1 MKRHIEFILILA
13 LIVPELGIAQDTQKA
28 PNPEHIRGSGPELER
43 NLPDGFRRLQLGDAA
58 PDFKLIGVDDKHYTL
73 SDFSKHKY
81 LLVVFLSNHCPYSHA
96 AESRMIP
103 WINQMKAKGLGVV
116 AIQPNHPD
124 AITVDELG
132 FSKYSDSFEEMK
144 LYAKENH
151 FTFPYL
157 YDGETQA
164 IAKAYGA
171 LATPDLFIFDEN
183 RKLRYSG
190 RFDDSR
196 FEDTSTVT
204 KHDAINA
211 FNDLLAENNVKVPY
225 ARPMGCAVKWL
236 TKLNKAA
243 AVNQAAWQ
251 HEPITLEKIDA
262 AGVAALAKNPTNK
275 LRLINVWATWC
286 VPCVEEFPE
295 LAKFSRRLKRR
306 DFEVITI
313 SMDHPKDEGKA
324 LKFLQAQHAGM
335 PARIKETLKAENRT
349 TNNYIYTEAS
359 TDALVQSLDPK
370 WPGPIPHTVLVA
382 PGGEI
387 IWRHNGAFDPV
398 MLGRTILDKLGGF
411 YPEEE

>member
-1 MKRHIEFILILA
+1 MKTFLKVTLFLTLTISATFAAE
-13 LIVPELGIAQDTQKA
+13 
-28 PNPEHIRGSGPELER
+28 NPEFIRGSGPELER
-43 NLPDGFRRLQLGDAA
+43 NLPAGFKRLQLGDAA
-58 PDFKLIGVDDKHYTL
+58 PNFNLLGVDDKRYTL
-73 SDFSKHKY
+73 ADFRQHKF

-96 AESRMIP
+96 AESRMVP
-103 WINQMKAKGLGVV
+103 WINKMKAKGLGVV
-116 AIQPNHPD
+116 AIQPNSPD

-132 FSKYSDSFEEMK
+132 YSKYSDSFEEMK
-144 LYAKENH
+144 LYSAENH

-157 YDGETQA
+157 YDGEKQE

-196 FEDTSTVT
+196 FEGASTVT

-211 FNDLLAENNVKVPY
+211 FNDLVANKPVAVPY
-225 ARPMGCAVKWL
+225 ARPMGCAIKWL
-236 TKLNKAA
+236 TKLDKVATANK
-243 AVNQAAWQ
+243 QIWQ
-251 HEPITLEKIDA
+251 HEPITLEPITA
-262 AGVAALAKNPTNK
+262 AGVAALAKNSTKK

-286 VPCVEEFPE
+286 GPCVAEFPE
-295 LAKFSRRLKRR
+295 LAKFSRRLKKR

-313 SMDHPKDEGKA
+313 SLDTPADQAKA
-324 LKFLQAQHAGM
+324 LKFLDSQHAGM
-335 PARIKETLKAENRT
+335 PTRIKETLKAEKRT

-359 TDALVQSLDPK
+359 TDTLVQALDPQ

-387 IWRHNGAFDPV
+387 LWRHNGAFDPV
-398 MLGRTILDKLGGF
+398 MLGRKILDRLGGF
-411 YPEEE
+411 YPETDD

>member
-1 MKRHIEFILILA
+1 MNHVVKLSL
-13 LIVPELGIAQDTQKA
+13 LIVLLSPLAALAQD
-28 PNPEHIRGSGPELER
+28 PLSVRGSGPELER
-43 NLPDGFRRLQLGDAA
+43 NLPDGFKRLKLGDSA

-73 SDFSKHKY
+73 ADFKEHKF

-96 AESRMIP
+96 AESRMVP
-103 WINQMKAKGLGVV
+103 WINEMKEKGLGVV

-132 FSKYSDSFEEMK
+132 YSKYSDSFDEMK

-164 IAKAYGA
+164 VAKAYGA

-196 FEDTSTVT
+196 FEDAATVT

-211 FNDLLAENNVKVPY
+211 FNDLLAGNTVSVPY

-236 TKLNKAA
+236 TKLKKAA
-243 AVNQAAWQ
+243 STNQAAWE
-251 HEPITLEKIDA
+251 HESITIEKIDA
-262 AGVAALAKNPTNK
+262 AGVGELAKNPTKK
-275 LRLINVWATWC
+275 LRLINLWATWC
-286 VPCVEEFPE
+286 GPCVAEFPE

-324 LKFLQAQHAGM
+324 LKFLKQQHAGM
-335 PARIKETLKAENRT
+335 PERIQETLKAENRT

-359 TDALVQSLDPK
+359 TDGLVQNLDPTY
-370 WPGPIPHTVLVA
+370 PGPIPHTVLIA

-387 IWRHNGAFDPV
+387 IWRQNGAFDAV
-398 MLGRTILDKLGGF
+398 VLGRVILDKLGGF

>member
-1 MKRHIEFILILA
+1 MKTFLTVA
-13 LIVPELGIAQDTQKA
+13 LFLTLTVLPTFAAQ
-28 PNPEHIRGSGPELER
+28 NPPLIRGSGPELER
-43 NLPDGFRRLQLGDAA
+43 NLPDGFKRLQLGDAA
-58 PDFKLIGVDDKHYTL
+58 PDFNLIGVNDKRYTL
-73 SDFSKHKY
+73 ADFRSHKF

-103 WINQMKAKGLGVV
+103 WINKMKAKGLGVV
-116 AIQPNHPD
+116 SIQPNSPD

-132 FSKYSDSFEEMK
+132 YSKYSDSFEEMK
-144 LYAKENH
+144 LYAAENH

-157 YDGETQA
+157 YDGDKQA
-164 IAKAYGA
+164 VAQAYGA

-196 FEDTSTVT
+196 FEDASTVT

-211 FNDLLAENNVKVPY
+211 FNDLVADKPVAVPY

-236 TKLNKAA
+236 TKLDKVATANKQ
-243 AVNQAAWQ
+243 VWQ
-251 HEPITLEKIDA
+251 HEPVTLEPITA
-262 AGVAALAKNPTNK
+262 AGVAALAKNPTKK

-286 VPCVEEFPE
+286 GPCVAEFPE
-295 LAKFSRRLKRR
+295 LAKLSRRLKKR

-313 SMDHPKDEGKA
+313 SMDAPADQAKA
-324 LKFLQAQHAGM
+324 LKFLESQHAGM
-335 PARIKETLKAENRT
+335 PTRIKETLKAESRT

-359 TDALVQSLDPK
+359 TDTLVQALDPQ

-387 IWRHNGAFDPV
+387 LWRHNGAFDPV
-398 MLGRTILDKLGGF
+398 VLGRKILDQLGGF
-411 YPEEE
+411 YPETDD

>member
-1 MKRHIEFILILA
+1 MKASHRLLCVLLGLLA
-13 LIVPELGIAQDTQKA
+13 PVLWAAE
-28 PNPEHIRGSGPELER
+28 NPEYSVRGSGPELEK
-43 NLPDGFRRLQLGDAA
+43 NLPDGFRRIKLGDAA
-58 PDFKLIGVDDKHYTL
+58 PDFNLVGVDDRRYSLK
-73 SDFSKHKY
+73 DFAQHKY

-96 AESRMIP
+96 AESRMVP
-103 WINQMKAKGLGVV
+103 WINRMKAKGLGVV

-157 YDGETQA
+157 YDGETQQV
-164 IAKAYGA
+164 AKAYGA

-196 FEDTSTVT
+196 FEDPRTVT
-204 KHDAINA
+204 KHDAVNA
-211 FNDLLAENNVKVPY
+211 FEDLVTTNTIKVPY

-236 TKLNKAA
+236 TKLSTVAA
-243 AVNQAAWQ
+243 SREAAWP
-251 HEPITLEKIDA
+251 HESITLDTIDA

-286 VPCVEEFPE
+286 GPCVAEFPE

-313 SMDHPKDEGKA
+313 SLDDPKDRGKA
-324 LKFLQAQHAGM
+324 LAFLQAQHAGM
-335 PARIKETLKAENRT
+335 PERIKDTLKAEGRT
-349 TNNYIYTEAS
+349 TNNFLFTESS
-359 TDALVQSLDPK
+359 TDALVKGLDPE
-370 WPGPIPHTVLVA
+370 WPGPIPHTVLIA

-387 IWRHNGAFDPV
+387 LWRQNGQFDPV
-398 MLGRTILDKLGGF
+398 VLGRKILDKLGGF
-411 YPEEE
+411 YPEE

>member
-1 MKRHIEFILILA
+1 MKRLKLA
-13 LIVPELGIAQDTQKA
+13 LLVAALIASALAAEKA
-28 PNPEHIRGSGPELER
+28 ETVRGSGPELER

-58 PDFKLIGVDDKHYTL
+58 PDFNLIGVDDKRHAL
-73 SDFSKHKY
+73 ADFAAHKF

-96 AESRMIP
+96 AESRVIP

-116 AIQPNHPD
+116 AIQPNSPD

-132 FSKYSDSFEEMK
+132 YSKYSDSFEEMK
-144 LYAKENH
+144 LYAAENH

-157 YDGETQA
+157 YDGDDQQV
-164 IAKAYGA
+164 AKAYGA

-196 FEDTSTVT
+196 FEDATTVT
-204 KHDAINA
+204 KHDAIKA
-211 FNDLLAENNVKVPY
+211 FDDLIANKPVAVPY

-236 TKLNKAA
+236 TKLDKVAVANKQ
-243 AVNQAAWQ
+243 VWQ
-251 HEPITLEKIDA
+251 HEPITLQPITADA
-262 AGVAALAKNPTNK
+262 VAALVKNPTKK

-286 VPCVEEFPE
+286 GPCVAEFPE
-295 LAKFSRRLKRR
+295 LAKFSRRLKKR

-313 SMDHPKDEGKA
+313 SLDAPADRGKA
-324 LKFLQAQHAGM
+324 LKFLETQHAGM
-335 PARIKETLKAENRT
+335 PTRIKETLKLESRT
-349 TNNYIYTEAS
+349 TNNYVYTEAS
-359 TDALVQSLDPK
+359 TDALVQALDPQ

-387 IWRHNGAFDPV
+387 LWRHNGAFDPV
-398 MLGRTILDKLGGF
+398 VLGRKILDQLGGF
-411 YPEEE
+411 YPQSDD